1 MYAVC
6 TKGGTGV
13 NNLLLPDPQLCHMT
27 LVCHKHHCFS
37 EVTHQCIVCNTA
49 KLFHFKEKGAKIYLS
64 EQNVKEIEEGA
75 RTPFAQCAICAMSS
89 RGYFPHVANRVQLG
103 SELFP
108 LTCDAGS
115 RQ

>member
-37 EVTHQCIVCNTA
+37 EMSHHGTSV
-49 KLFHFKEKGAKIYLS
+49 LFAILPSCSISKKRALRYIF
-64 EQNVKEIEEGA
+64 QNK
-75 RTPFAQCAICAMSS
+75 M
-89 RGYFPHVANRVQLG
+89 
-103 SELFP
+103 
-108 LTCDAGS
+108 
-115 RQ
+115 